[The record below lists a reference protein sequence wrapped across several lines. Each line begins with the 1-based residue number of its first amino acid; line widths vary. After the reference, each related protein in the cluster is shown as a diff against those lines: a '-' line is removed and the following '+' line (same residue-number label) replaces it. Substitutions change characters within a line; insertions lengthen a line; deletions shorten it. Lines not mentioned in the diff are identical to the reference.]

1 MKKIMFNDRFGLT
14 KAVLEGRKTQTRR
27 IVPQYVIQK
36 AVDYQKEYYNGALEK
51 IDLVTA
57 LDQLYFVER
66 RLESPYMPGET
77 VAIAQ
82 SYKDAGYDSDKIFYR
97 YIKEVDGYKKELASE
112 QKGWNNKMFVAS
124 DLMKHHIAIERV
136 RVERLQDISEEDCL
150 KEGICYIE
158 NPPASFNGFNY
169 RIWPVGVKPYK
180 RSYNNIMF
188 FASARYAYA
197 RLIDMISGKDT
208 WNNNPFVFVYDFKLL
223 D

>member
-1 MKKIMFNDRFGLT
+1 MKKIMFNDKFGLT

-27 IVPQYVIQK
+27 MMLDMTAIIMQGRKNSLILSHHSKEEIVK
-36 AVDYQKEYYNGALEK
+36 
-51 IDLVTA
+51 DLSEFGNN
-57 LDQLYFVER
+57 Y
-66 RLESPYMPGET
+66 SPYKVGN
-77 VAIAQ
+77 VIAIAQ
-82 SYKDAGYDSDKIFYR
+82 SYKDCAKSGMQDTP
-97 YIKEVDGYKKELASE
+97 
-112 QKGWNNKMFVAS
+112 GWTNKMFVRA
-124 DLMKHHIAIERV
+124 DLMPHHIAIDRV

-158 NPPASFNGFNY
+158 NPPASFKGFNY

-197 RLIDMISGKDT
+197 RLIDMISGKGT
-208 WNNNPFVFVYDFKLL
+208 WDKNPFVFVYDFSLI